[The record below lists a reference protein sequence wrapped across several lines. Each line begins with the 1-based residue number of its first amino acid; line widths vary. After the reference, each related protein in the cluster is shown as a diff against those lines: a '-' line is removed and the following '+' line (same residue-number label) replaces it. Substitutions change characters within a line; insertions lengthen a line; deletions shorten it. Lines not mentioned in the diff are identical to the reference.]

1 MLVLGVAAAAA
12 AIFLAA
18 KLHDRVPQRR
28 PIPNMRGDSRIVV
41 SLSERKLAVI
51 KHGRVA
57 GEYPVAI
64 GKPDTP
70 TPTGEFHVND
80 MQSHPGP
87 AKGVF
92 GARWIEF
99 NRKIGSDRL
108 THLDGIHGTNAPQ
121 LIGGAVSHGCIR
133 MSNHDVEEVFRE
145 TFVGEPVEIVDG
157 PIDHGAR

>member
-1 MLVLGVAAAAA
+1 MLIYGVAAAA
-12 AIFLAA
+12 AIFLGVNLHHAA
-18 KLHDRVPQRR
+18 SQRAAL
-28 PIPNMRGDSRIVV
+28 PNSHADSRIVV

-51 KHGRVA
+51 KGGRVA

-70 TPTGEFHVND
+70 TPAGEFHVND

-87 AKGVF
+87 AAGVF

-99 NRKIGSDRL
+99 NRRIAPDGV

-121 LIGGAVSHGCIR
+121 LIGAAVSHGCIR
-133 MSNHDVEEVFRE
+133 MSNHDVEEVFRDA
-145 TFVGEPVEIVDG
+145 FVGEPVEIVDG
-157 PIDHGAR
+157 PIDDGAR

>member
-1 MLVLGVAAAAA
+1 MLLFGIAAAAA
-12 AIFLAA
+12 AGLIAVRLY
-18 KLHDRVPQRR
+18 DRGPQRR
-28 PIPNMRGDSRIVV
+28 PRPNIHADSRIVV

-51 KHGRVA
+51 KHGRVT

-80 MQSHPGP
+80 RQSHPGP

-99 NRKIGSDRL
+99 NRKIGSDRV
-108 THLDGIHGTNAPQ
+108 THLDGIHGTTAPQ
-121 LIGGAVSHGCIR
+121 LIGDAVSHGCIR

-157 PIDHGAR
+157 PIDDGAR